1 MKRASGG
8 VGAGYNAQTAVD
20 DTAHIIV
27 AAELT
32 NNARDAGELPTMLA
46 AVQSNLGET
55 PQQVLADASP
65 RWPQTGS
72 GLAAYRPAAGL
83 AYTRARCSL
92 R

>member
-1 MKRASGG
+1 MQRGRE
-8 VGAGYNAQTAVD
+8 AVD

-32 NNARDAGELPTMLA
+32 NNPSDAGELPTMPA
-46 AVQSNLGET
+46 AVQSSLGET

-65 RWPQTGS
+65 RGPQTGS
-72 GLAAYRPAAGL
+72 GLAAYRPAAGPD
-83 AYTRARCSL
+83 YTRARCSL

>member
-1 MKRASGG
+1 MQRGRE
-8 VGAGYNAQTAVD
+8 AVD

-32 NNARDAGELPTMLA
+32 NNPSDAGELPTMLT

-55 PQQVLADASP
+55 PQQVGRGAPAG
-65 RWPQTGS
+65 PQTGS